1 MLLPLARSR
10 SSYSPVV
17 ELAEAT
23 AAGFVRH
30 AYNQMLVVAE
40 RLGDD
45 KVSMR
50 PLGAGTNAVAGLIV
64 HCCGMAEFWLGH
76 VALGRP
82 STRDR
87 DAEFTATATLSELRA
102 LLENSIGTIVVDLAR
117 IQAGEAIPGHE
128 ARAHLI
134 GGGSDD
140 SVVLHVIEELFQHL
154 GHMELAG
161 DALLREGPP

>member
-1 MLLPLARSR
+1 M
-10 SSYSPVV
+10 
-17 ELAEAT
+17 
-23 AAGFVRH
+23 AAYVRH

-40 RLGDD
+40 RLGDAR
-45 KVSMR
+45 VSER
-50 PLGAGTNAVAGLIV
+50 PLGATTNSVAALIV

-82 STRDR
+82 TTRDR
-87 DAEFTATATLSELRA
+87 DAEFTASSTVMELRQ
-102 LLENSIGTIVVDLAR
+102 LVERSIQTILSDLAR

-154 GHMELAG
+154 GHIDLAA
-161 DALLREGPP
+161 DAMLPCGCV